1 MYTFYQIKDIH
12 NLLTL
17 FIISGYQILSNAF
30 SASIEMIIFFLSF
43 YLNVVDYID
52 FFNGPGAV

>member
-1 MYTFYQIKDIH
+1 MYAFYQIKDIH

-17 FIISGYQILSNAF
+17 FIISGHQILSNAF

-52 FFNGPGAV
+52 FF